1 MSRKAL
7 RPQWKL
13 DTCKIREE
21 GDLCTKKFR
30 PLLSS
35 EKFSA
40 VWHWNLEKQVSMKNH
55 RPHGWN
61 QPEVQLVS
69 THFCWHNTFETSL
82 TLSTWQVLKTQML
95 LLKVTPDSLCRGALT
110 QHSGLP
116 RMKKKTTKTWS
127 AWGGKVAASLKGRR
141 AQSLSLHGLLLG
153 SFAQEYNKAH
163 QSLSASKG

>member
-13 DTCKIREE
+13 GTCKIREE
-21 GDLCTKKFR
+21 GGLCTKKFR

-61 QPEVQLVS
+61 QPEVLLVF
-69 THFCWHNTFETSL
+69 THSCWHNTFETSL

-95 LLKVTPDSLCRGALT
+95 LLKVTPDSLVRIFRPWWSLDARN
-110 QHSGLP
+110 S
-116 RMKKKTTKTWS
+116 TWAGS
-127 AWGGKVAASLKGRR
+127 RYSWY
-141 AQSLSLHGLLLG
+141 LHGTVMVFTGKKVPLLG
-153 SFAQEYNKAH
+153 IVTSNHAE
-163 QSLSASKG
+163 SKL